1 MRCKLGGGGAPWTAA
16 SQAGG
21 AAGCGC
27 SQTPTG
33 LVLEVFP
40 CLQLWPLRQHLA
52 QHGPRGSPG
61 TWLPRGPTRKEM
73 IQTALLLTA
82 EERRIE
88 RLNRLSLHWGVSSQ
102 KRENQAMRKGKG
114 QRMRLG
120 RVIPGVR
127 TP

>member
-1 MRCKLGGGGAPWTAA
+1 M
-16 SQAGG
+16 
-21 AAGCGC
+21 
-27 SQTPTG
+27 
-33 LVLEVFP
+33 
-40 CLQLWPLRQHLA
+40 
-52 QHGPRGSPG
+52 
-61 TWLPRGPTRKEM
+61 
-73 IQTALLLTA
+73 ALLLTA